1 MSGQLAAAILAAPG
15 SFAHG
20 EGDQGQVPSSLGGEG
35 FTKVAIIAARR
46 LPVAA
51 LSALLLNEPGYRLVA
66 EAHGTTEVRKTLD
79 IHRPAVI
86 VEARDDS
93 ICDSDH
99 FPSSGEV
106 TAHSLLACGGESGQG
121 VHVVVGP
128 QDRPDDFTSSVHA
141 AISQVGTTM
150 TDSQRPRLSGRE
162 WQILAKIASGKS
174 TKQVARECTISAKT
188 VGNHVGNICHKLDL
202 HHRGQLV
209 LFAAAYGLTS
219 LEAAPA

>member
-51 LSALLLNEPGYRLVA
+51 
-66 EAHGTTEVRKTLD
+66 EVRKTLD

>member
-15 SFAHG
+15 SFAR
-20 EGDQGQVPSSLGGEG
+20 GGEE
-35 FTKVAIIAARR
+35 KVAIIAARR

-51 LSALLLNEPGYRLVA
+51 LSALLLNEPGYRLVQ
-66 EAHGTTEVRKTLD
+66 EAHRTTEVRKTLD
-79 IHRPAVI
+79 VHRPAVI

-93 ICDSDH
+93 IGDSDH
-99 FPSSGEV
+99 GFP
-106 TAHSLLACGGESGQG
+106 LSGQG
-121 VHVVVGP
+121 VHLVVGP

-150 TDSQRPRLSGRE
+150 TDSQRPPLSGRE

-188 VGNHVGNICHKLDL
+188 VGNHVGNICHKLNL

-209 LFAAAYGLTS
+209 LFAAAYGVTS